1 MTTLTT
7 RILLGLA
14 SFGLVGL
21 LGAAPAHAHGGGGG
35 KRSPEARVERLC
47 AELACTPAQ
56 KAKILEIKGASRTPE
71 AMAAHEQLRGLKAQI
86 RSEREKAN
94 PDAAAIERLKSQ
106 ITAQKSV
113 LAAQREATQKK
124 VAAVLTPAQRARY
137 QAHLDARAKRHAEGK
152 RHGDGKRKGEGK
164 RDGAGKRKGEGK
176 RKASRGPAGDQ
187 TRYG

>member
-21 LGAAPAHAHGGGGG
+21 LGATPAYAHAGGE

-56 KAKILEIKGASRTPE
+56 KAKILEIKAAGRTPQ
-71 AMAAHEQLRGLKAQI
+71 ATAAHDQLRALKQQMRA
-86 RSEREKAN
+86 EREKAS
-94 PDAAAIERLKSQ
+94 PDATVIERLKGQ
-106 ITAQKSV
+106 ITAQKAV
-113 LAAQREATQKK
+113 LHGEREATQKK
-124 VAAVLTPAQRARY
+124 VAAVLTPAQRTKY
-137 QAHLDARAKRHAEGK
+137 QAHLDARAKRHEGK
-152 RHGDGKRKGEGK
+152 RHGEGKRGEGK
-164 RDGAGKRKGEGK
+164 RDGKGKGKGKGK
-176 RKASRGPAGDQ
+176 GQSQRQSQGSE